1 MEHRTCRNFR
11 VRKPLSQ
18 GLITVASAL
27 NRTESRGAHARD
39 DFPERD
45 DEEWLKHSL
54 VKLDGNDIS
63 VSYRKVNL
71 ETMTDEVESVPPK
84 GEFING

>member
-1 MEHRTCRNFR
+1 MLWNTELVETLELENL
-11 VRKPLSQ
+11 LSQ

-45 DEEWLKHSL
+45 DAEWLKHSL

-84 GEFING
+84 RRVY

>member
-1 MEHRTCRNFR
+1 MQNLFDVAEATAISAYERN
-11 VRKPLSQ
+11 
-18 GLITVASAL
+18 
-27 NRTESRGAHARD
+27 ESRGAHARD

-45 DEEWLKHSL
+45 DAEWLKHSL

-84 GEFING
+84 RRVY